1 MGVFDKIKNLFFVS
15 FRIWKYSFLS
25 DCRNVSGKPNLFHPA
40 LLKGKG
46 KISFGK
52 NVQIGVVAS
61 PNFYSHYAYLEAR
74 NSDSEITIGD
84 NVSINNGF
92 SAVAFSKITIQ
103 SNVLIGVN
111 CAIIDNDGHNLD
123 TDKRNDDELK
133 SKPVFIAENAFL
145 GDDVTILKGVII
157 GRNSVIGN
165 GSIVTKSIPENVIAA
180 GNPARVIRN
189 L

>member
-1 MGVFDKIKNLFFVS
+1 MYRIKFFLFVTL
-15 FRIWKYSFLS
+15 RVWKYKLLS
-25 DCRNVSGKPNLFHPA
+25 DCSNVSGNPNLFHPL

-46 KISFGK
+46 KVSFGK
-52 NVQIGVVAS
+52 NVQIGVIAS
-61 PNFYSHYAYLEAR
+61 PNFYSNYTYLEVR
-74 NSDSEITIGD
+74 NFDSEINIGD
-84 NVSINNGF
+84 NVSINNAF

-111 CAIIDNDGHNLD
+111 CAIIDNDGHNLEVN
-123 TDKRNDDELK
+123 KRNDNELK
-133 SKPVFIAENAFL
+133 SEAILIEENVFL
-145 GDDVTILKGVII
+145 GDDVTILKGVTI

-180 GNPARVIRN
+180 GNPAQVIRN

>member
-1 MGVFDKIKNLFFVS
+1 MGIFDKIKKMFFVS
-15 FRIWKYSFLS
+15 FRIWKYKLLS
-25 DCRNVSGKPNLFHPA
+25 DCKNVSGKPNLFHPL

-52 NVQIGVVAS
+52 NVQIGVIAS

-74 NSDSEITIGD
+74 NSGEIKIGD
-84 NVSINNGF
+84 NVSINNAF

-111 CAIIDNDGHNLD
+111 CSIIDNDGHNLEI
-123 TDKRNDDELK
+123 DKRNDDEIK
-133 SKPVFIAENAFL
+133 SEAVFIAENVFL
-145 GDDVTILKGVII
+145 GDDVTILKGVTI

-165 GSIVTKSIPENVIAA
+165 GSIVTNSIPENVIAA